1 MNRFMKYAAAA
12 LAAATAVSTLGGCEQ
27 LEQKTPEDT
36 VAVTFGDTNIMLDEV
51 TYMIRSMEYTYE
63 SYFGSNI
70 CSNDMGDG
78 SGMTVG
84 DYIKQM
90 SLSQLRQT
98 LVLNE
103 YAEQNGIELSDAQ
116 KAKVDDAI
124 EKLKEEGED
133 YLNAVGATDE
143 LIEKTYTENAIA
155 NLVYMDLVA
164 DVDTTVGDDE
174 FLRKKIAYVKL
185 TPSELTETTAAEEGT
200 TVTET
205 ESGSEEEAS
214 SEAGSSEETSEAGSE
229 EASSENASDE
239 AASSEVASD
248 EADST
253 EEASTEKETETST
266 EVATETETETESA
279 SDTEVVTEVATEAE
293 SESESN
299 TESDT
304 ESDTEVS
311 NGSEESTEA
320 ETLSEEEQERQDAM
334 NDAAD
339 KILKE
344 FEDGSDAADFISD
357 YQNDSHF
364 TATNSEISISE
375 EGTAVYNAA
384 AWALSTD
391 ECTIYNSDDGS
402 IYIIRC
408 LDDNDEE
415 ARQSAID
422 SEIESRK
429 TALFEE
435 KYSEIQDASSKFKV
449 DQDVIDTIRFTTP
462 VYVAPTEEDTTEETT
477 ENASEEASSEDAS
490 SEEASSESESESSS
504 EEVTEESAEK
514 NTESESESEKESTS
528 EAETK

>member
-1 MNRFMKYAAAA
+1 MNRIMKYAAAA

-27 LEQKTPEDT
+27 LEKKAPEDT
-36 VAVTFGDTNIMLDEV
+36 VAVSFGDTNIMLDEV

-70 CSNDMGDG
+70 CGNDMGDG

-103 YAEQNGIELSDAQ
+103 YAKKNGIELSDDQ
-116 KAKVDDAI
+116 KAKVDEAI
-124 EKLKEEGED
+124 EKLQTESED
-133 YLNAVGATDE
+133 YLEAVGATDE

-185 TPSELTETTAAEEGT
+185 TPSELTETTAADEAT
-200 TVTET
+200 TEVSSDED
-205 ESGSEEEAS
+205 SSEEAS
-214 SEAGSSEETSEAGSE
+214 SLENTEAESESASKDVTTSTE
-229 EASSENASDE
+229 EASSENASTD
-239 AASSEVASD
+239 AA
-248 EADST
+248 ST
-253 EEASTEKETETST
+253 EEASSENVSELSSEASTEDST
-266 EVATETETETESA
+266 EV
-279 SDTEVVTEVATEAE
+279 
-293 SESESN
+293 
-299 TESDT
+299 
-304 ESDTEVS
+304 
-311 NGSEESTEA
+311 

-344 FEDGSDAADFISD
+344 FEEGNDAADFISD

-375 EGTAVYNAA
+375 DGTAVYNAA
-384 AWALSTD
+384 AWALATD
-391 ECTIYNSDDGS
+391 ECTVYRSDDGS

-429 TALFEE
+429 TALFSE
-435 KYSEIQDASSKFKV
+435 KYAEIQDDSSKFKV
-449 DQDVIDTIRFTTP
+449 DEDVIDTIRFTTP
-462 VYVAPTEEDTTEETT
+462 VYVAPSEEET
-477 ENASEEASSEDAS
+477 SESETSGEETSESETGEEESTKEEKSSESDESEEAVSEASSE
-490 SEEASSESESESSS
+490 
-504 EEVTEESAEK
+504 EESK
-514 NTESESESEKESTS
+514 
-528 EAETK
+528 

>member
-1 MNRFMKYAAAA
+1 MNRIMKYAAAA
-12 LAAATAVSTLGGCEQ
+12 LVAATAVSTLGGCEQ
-27 LEQKTPEDT
+27 LEKKAPEDT
-36 VAVTFGDTNIMLDEV
+36 VAVSFGDTNIMLDEV

-70 CSNDMGDG
+70 CGNDMGDG

-103 YAEQNGIELSDAQ
+103 YAKKNGIELSDDQ
-116 KAKVDDAI
+116 KAMVDEAI
-124 EKLKEEGED
+124 EKLQTESED
-133 YLNAVGATDE
+133 YLDAVGATDE

-155 NLVYMDLVA
+155 NLVYMDLVV

-185 TPSELTETTAAEEGT
+185 TPSELTETTAADEATTEVSSDEDSSEEASSIENTEAESESASKDVT
-200 TVTET
+200 TST
-205 ESGSEEEAS
+205 EEAS
-214 SEAGSSEETSEAGSE
+214 SEKASTE
-229 EASSENASDE
+229 EASSENVSE
-239 AASSEVASD
+239 LSS
-248 EADST
+248 
-253 EEASTEKETETST
+253 EASTE
-266 EVATETETETESA
+266 
-279 SDTEVVTEVATEAE
+279 D
-293 SESESN
+293 
-299 TESDT
+299 
-304 ESDTEVS
+304 
-311 NGSEESTEA
+311 STEA

-334 NDAAD
+334 NDAVD

-344 FEDGSDAADFISD
+344 FEEGNDAADFISD

-375 EGTAVYNAA
+375 DGTAVYNAA

-391 ECTIYNSDDGS
+391 ECTVYKSDDGS

-429 TALFEE
+429 TALFSE
-435 KYSEIQDASSKFKV
+435 KYAEIQEESSKFKV
-449 DQDVIDTIRFTTP
+449 DEDVIDTIRFTTP
-462 VYVAPTEEDTTEETT
+462 VYVAPSEEETSESET
-477 ENASEEASSEDAS
+477 NGEETSESETGGEKTSENETSEEESVKAENSSESDESEEAVSEASSE
-490 SEEASSESESESSS
+490 
-504 EEVTEESAEK
+504 EESK
-514 NTESESESEKESTS
+514 
-528 EAETK
+528 

>member
-1 MNRFMKYAAAA
+1 MNRIMKYAAVA
-12 LAAATAVSTLGGCEQ
+12 LVAATAVSTLGGCEQ
-27 LEQKTPEDT
+27 LEKKAPEDT
-36 VAVTFGDTNIMLDEV
+36 VAVSFGDTNIMLDEV

-70 CSNDMGDG
+70 CGNDMGDG

-103 YAEQNGIELSDAQ
+103 YAKKNGIELSDDQ
-116 KAKVDDAI
+116 KAKVDEAI
-124 EKLKEEGED
+124 EKLQTESED
-133 YLNAVGATDE
+133 YLDAVGATDE

-185 TPSELTETTAAEEGT
+185 TPSELTETTAADEATTEVSSDEDSSEEASSIENTEAESESASKDVT
-200 TVTET
+200 TST
-205 ESGSEEEAS
+205 EEAS
-214 SEAGSSEETSEAGSE
+214 SEKASTEAVSTE
-229 EASSENASDE
+229 EASSENVSE
-239 AASSEVASD
+239 LSS
-248 EADST
+248 
-253 EEASTEKETETST
+253 EASTEDST
-266 EVATETETETESA
+266 EV
-279 SDTEVVTEVATEAE
+279 
-293 SESESN
+293 
-299 TESDT
+299 
-304 ESDTEVS
+304 
-311 NGSEESTEA
+311 

-344 FEDGSDAADFISD
+344 FEEGNDAADFISD

-375 EGTAVYNAA
+375 DGTAVYNAA

-391 ECTIYNSDDGS
+391 ECTVYKSDDGS

-429 TALFEE
+429 TALFSE
-435 KYSEIQDASSKFKV
+435 KYAEIQEESSKFKV
-449 DQDVIDTIRFTTP
+449 DEDVIDTIRFTTP
-462 VYVAPTEEDTTEETT
+462 VYVAPSEEETSESET
-477 ENASEEASSEDAS
+477 NGEETSESETGGEKTSENETSEEESVKAENSSESDESEEAVSEASSE
-490 SEEASSESESESSS
+490 
-504 EEVTEESAEK
+504 EESK
-514 NTESESESEKESTS
+514 
-528 EAETK
+528 

>member
-1 MNRFMKYAAAA
+1 MNRIMKYAAAA

-27 LEQKTPEDT
+27 LEKKAPEDT
-36 VAVTFGDTNIMLDEV
+36 VAVSFGDTNIMLDEI

-70 CSNDMGDG
+70 CGNDMGDG

-103 YAEQNGIELSDAQ
+103 YAKKNGIELSDDQ
-116 KAKVDDAI
+116 KAKVDEAI
-124 EKLKEEGED
+124 EKLQTESED
-133 YLNAVGATDE
+133 YLDAVGATDE

-185 TPSELTETTAAEEGT
+185 TPSELTETTAADGATTEVSSDEDSSEEASSIENTEAESESASKDVT
-200 TVTET
+200 TST
-205 ESGSEEEAS
+205 EEAS
-214 SEAGSSEETSEAGSE
+214 SEKASTE
-229 EASSENASDE
+229 EASSENVSKL
-239 AASSEVASD
+239 SS
-248 EADST
+248 
-253 EEASTEKETETST
+253 EASTE
-266 EVATETETETESA
+266 
-279 SDTEVVTEVATEAE
+279 D
-293 SESESN
+293 
-299 TESDT
+299 
-304 ESDTEVS
+304 
-311 NGSEESTEA
+311 STEA

-344 FEDGSDAADFISD
+344 FEEGNDAADFISD

-375 EGTAVYNAA
+375 DGTAVYNAA
-384 AWALSTD
+384 AWALATD
-391 ECTIYNSDDGS
+391 ECTVYRSDDGS

-429 TALFEE
+429 TALFSE
-435 KYSEIQDASSKFKV
+435 KYAEIQDDSSKFKV
-449 DQDVIDTIRFTTP
+449 DEDVIDTIRFTTP
-462 VYVAPTEEDTTEETT
+462 VYVAPSEEETSESET
-477 ENASEEASSEDAS
+477 GEEESTKEEKSSESDESEEAVSEAS
-490 SEEASSESESESSS
+490 SEEAS
-504 EEVTEESAEK
+504 K
-514 NTESESESEKESTS
+514 
-528 EAETK
+528 

>member
-1 MNRFMKYAAAA
+1 MNRIMKYAAAA

-27 LEQKTPEDT
+27 LEKKAPEDT
-36 VAVTFGDTNIMLDEV
+36 VAVSFGDTNIMLDEI

-70 CSNDMGDG
+70 CGNDMGDG

-103 YAEQNGIELSDAQ
+103 YAKKNGIELSDDQ
-116 KAKVDDAI
+116 KAKVDEAI
-124 EKLKEEGED
+124 EKLQTESED
-133 YLNAVGATDE
+133 YLEAVGATDE

-185 TPSELTETTAAEEGT
+185 TPSELTETTAADEATTEVSSDEDSSEEASSIENTEAESESASKDVT
-200 TVTET
+200 TST
-205 ESGSEEEAS
+205 EEAS
-214 SEAGSSEETSEAGSE
+214 SEKASTE
-229 EASSENASDE
+229 EASSENVSE
-239 AASSEVASD
+239 LSS
-248 EADST
+248 
-253 EEASTEKETETST
+253 EASTE
-266 EVATETETETESA
+266 
-279 SDTEVVTEVATEAE
+279 D
-293 SESESN
+293 
-299 TESDT
+299 
-304 ESDTEVS
+304 
-311 NGSEESTEA
+311 STEA

-344 FEDGSDAADFISD
+344 FEEGNDAADFISD

-375 EGTAVYNAA
+375 DGTAVYNAA
-384 AWALSTD
+384 AWALATD
-391 ECTIYNSDDGS
+391 ECTVYRSDDGS

-429 TALFEE
+429 TALFSE
-435 KYSEIQDASSKFKV
+435 KYAEIQDDSSKFKV
-449 DQDVIDTIRFTTP
+449 DEDVIDTIRFTTP
-462 VYVAPTEEDTTEETT
+462 VYVAPSEEETSESET
-477 ENASEEASSEDAS
+477 NGEETSESETGGEKTSENETSEEESVKAENSSESDESEEAVSEASSE
-490 SEEASSESESESSS
+490 
-504 EEVTEESAEK
+504 EESK
-514 NTESESESEKESTS
+514 
-528 EAETK
+528 

>member
-1 MNRFMKYAAAA
+1 MNRIMTYAAAA
-12 LAAATAVSTLGGCEQ
+12 LVAATAVSTLGGCEQ
-27 LEQKTPEDT
+27 LEKKAPEDT
-36 VAVTFGDTNIMLDEV
+36 VAVSFGDTNIMLDEV

-70 CSNDMGDG
+70 CGNDMGDG

-103 YAEQNGIELSDAQ
+103 YAKKNGIELSDDQ
-116 KAKVDDAI
+116 KAKVDEAI
-124 EKLKEEGED
+124 EKLQTESED
-133 YLNAVGATDE
+133 YLDAVGATDE

-185 TPSELTETTAAEEGT
+185 TPSELTETTAADEATTEVSSDEDSSEEASSIENTEAESESASKDVT
-200 TVTET
+200 TST
-205 ESGSEEEAS
+205 EEAS
-214 SEAGSSEETSEAGSE
+214 SEKASTEAVSTE
-229 EASSENASDE
+229 EASSENVSKL
-239 AASSEVASD
+239 SS
-248 EADST
+248 
-253 EEASTEKETETST
+253 EASTE
-266 EVATETETETESA
+266 
-279 SDTEVVTEVATEAE
+279 D
-293 SESESN
+293 
-299 TESDT
+299 
-304 ESDTEVS
+304 
-311 NGSEESTEA
+311 STEA

-344 FEDGSDAADFISD
+344 FKEGNDAADFISD

-375 EGTAVYNAA
+375 DGTAVYNAA
-384 AWALSTD
+384 AWALATD
-391 ECTIYNSDDGS
+391 ECTVYRSDDGS

-429 TALFEE
+429 TALFSE
-435 KYSEIQDASSKFKV
+435 KYAEIQDDSSKFKV
-449 DQDVIDTIRFTTP
+449 DEDVIDTIRFTTP
-462 VYVAPTEEDTTEETT
+462 VYVAPSEEET
-477 ENASEEASSEDAS
+477 SESETSGEETSESETGEKESTKEEKSSESDESKEVVSEASSE
-490 SEEASSESESESSS
+490 
-504 EEVTEESAEK
+504 EESK
-514 NTESESESEKESTS
+514 
-528 EAETK
+528 

>member
-1 MNRFMKYAAAA
+1 MNRIMKYAAAA
-12 LAAATAVSTLGGCEQ
+12 LVAATAVSTLGGCEQ
-27 LEQKTPEDT
+27 LEKKAPEDT
-36 VAVTFGDTNIMLDEV
+36 VAVSFGDTNIMLDEV

-70 CSNDMGDG
+70 CGNDMGDG

-103 YAEQNGIELSDAQ
+103 YAKKNGIELSDDQ
-116 KAKVDDAI
+116 KAKVDEAI
-124 EKLKEEGED
+124 EKLQTESED
-133 YLNAVGATDE
+133 YLEAVGATDE

-185 TPSELTETTAAEEGT
+185 TPSELTETTAADEATTEVSSDEDSSEEASSIENTEAESESVSKDVT
-200 TVTET
+200 TST
-205 ESGSEEEAS
+205 EEAS
-214 SEAGSSEETSEAGSE
+214 SEKASTEAVSTE
-229 EASSENASDE
+229 EASSENVSE
-239 AASSEVASD
+239 LSS
-248 EADST
+248 
-253 EEASTEKETETST
+253 EASTE
-266 EVATETETETESA
+266 
-279 SDTEVVTEVATEAE
+279 D
-293 SESESN
+293 
-299 TESDT
+299 
-304 ESDTEVS
+304 
-311 NGSEESTEA
+311 STEA

-344 FEDGSDAADFISD
+344 FEEGNDAADFISD

-375 EGTAVYNAA
+375 DGTAVYNAA
-384 AWALSTD
+384 AWALATD
-391 ECTIYNSDDGS
+391 ECTVYRSDDGS

-429 TALFEE
+429 TALFSE
-435 KYSEIQDASSKFKV
+435 KYAEIQEESSKFKV
-449 DQDVIDTIRFTTP
+449 DEDVIDTIRFTTP
-462 VYVAPTEEDTTEETT
+462 VYVAPSEEETSESET
-477 ENASEEASSEDAS
+477 NGEETSESETGGEKTSENETSEEESVKAENSSESDESEEAVSEASSE
-490 SEEASSESESESSS
+490 
-504 EEVTEESAEK
+504 EESK
-514 NTESESESEKESTS
+514 
-528 EAETK
+528 

>member
-1 MNRFMKYAAAA
+1 MNRIMKYAAAA

-27 LEQKTPEDT
+27 LEKKAPEDT
-36 VAVTFGDTNIMLDEV
+36 VAVSFGDTNIMLDEV

-70 CSNDMGDG
+70 CGNDMGDG

-103 YAEQNGIELSDAQ
+103 YAKKNGIELSDDQ
-116 KAKVDDAI
+116 KAKVDEAI
-124 EKLKEEGED
+124 EKLQTESED
-133 YLNAVGATDE
+133 YLDAVGATDE

-185 TPSELTETTAAEEGT
+185 TPSELTETTAANEATTEVSSDEDSSEEASSIENTEAESESASKDVT
-200 TVTET
+200 TST
-205 ESGSEEEAS
+205 EEAS
-214 SEAGSSEETSEAGSE
+214 SEKASTEAVSTE
-229 EASSENASDE
+229 EASSENVSE
-239 AASSEVASD
+239 LSS
-248 EADST
+248 
-253 EEASTEKETETST
+253 EASTE
-266 EVATETETETESA
+266 
-279 SDTEVVTEVATEAE
+279 D
-293 SESESN
+293 
-299 TESDT
+299 
-304 ESDTEVS
+304 
-311 NGSEESTEA
+311 STEA

-334 NDAAD
+334 NDVAD

-344 FEDGSDAADFISD
+344 FEEGNDAADFISD

-375 EGTAVYNAA
+375 DGTAVYNAA
-384 AWALSTD
+384 AWALATD
-391 ECTIYNSDDGS
+391 ECTVYRSDDGS

-422 SEIESRK
+422 SEIESRM
-429 TALFEE
+429 TALFSE
-435 KYSEIQDASSKFKV
+435 KYAEIQDDSSKFKV
-449 DQDVIDTIRFTTP
+449 DEDVIDTIRFTTP
-462 VYVAPTEEDTTEETT
+462 VYVAPSEEET
-477 ENASEEASSEDAS
+477 SESETSGEETSESETGEKESTKEEKSSESDESKEVVSEASSE
-490 SEEASSESESESSS
+490 
-504 EEVTEESAEK
+504 EESK
-514 NTESESESEKESTS
+514 
-528 EAETK
+528 

>member
-1 MNRFMKYAAAA
+1 MNRIMKYAAAA

-27 LEQKTPEDT
+27 LEKKAPEDT
-36 VAVTFGDTNIMLDEV
+36 VAVSFGDTNIMLDEV

-103 YAEQNGIELSDAQ
+103 YAKKNGIELSDDQ
-116 KAKVDDAI
+116 KAKVDEAI
-124 EKLKEEGED
+124 EKLQTEAED
-133 YLNAVGATDE
+133 YLDAVGATDE

-185 TPSELTETTAAEEGT
+185 TPSELTETTAAAEATTEASSDEGSSEESSS
-200 TVTET
+200 VENTET
-205 ESGSEEEAS
+205 ESISKDDETSTEEAS
-214 SEAGSSEETSEAGSE
+214 SEKASTEAVSTE
-229 EASSENASDE
+229 EASSEKASE
-239 AASSEVASD
+239 LSS
-248 EADST
+248 
-253 EEASTEKETETST
+253 EASTEDST
-266 EVATETETETESA
+266 ES
-279 SDTEVVTEVATEAE
+279 
-293 SESESN
+293 
-299 TESDT
+299 
-304 ESDTEVS
+304 
-311 NGSEESTEA
+311 

-344 FEDGSDAADFISD
+344 FEEGNDAADFISD

-375 EGTAVYNAA
+375 DGTAVYNAA
-384 AWALSTD
+384 AWALATD
-391 ECTIYNSDDGS
+391 ECTVYKSDDGS

-408 LDDNDEE
+408 IDDNDEE

-429 TALFEE
+429 TALFSE
-435 KYSEIQDASSKFKV
+435 KYAEIQDESSKFKV
-449 DQDVIDTIRFTTP
+449 DEDVIDTIRFTTP
-462 VYVAPTEEDTTEETT
+462 VYVAPSEEESSEGETSGEETSENETSEEESSKAEKSSESDETEE
-477 ENASEEASSEDAS
+477 AVSEVS
-490 SEEASSESESESSS
+490 SEEES
-504 EEVTEESAEK
+504 K
-514 NTESESESEKESTS
+514 
-528 EAETK
+528 

>member
-1 MNRFMKYAAAA
+1 MNRIMKYAAAA

-27 LEQKTPEDT
+27 LEKKAPEDT
-36 VAVTFGDTNIMLDEV
+36 VAVSFGDTNIMLDEV

-70 CSNDMGDG
+70 CGNDMGDG

-103 YAEQNGIELSDAQ
+103 YAKKNGIELSDDQ
-116 KAKVDDAI
+116 KAKVDEAI
-124 EKLKEEGED
+124 EKLQTESED
-133 YLNAVGATDE
+133 YLDAVGATDE

-185 TPSELTETTAAEEGT
+185 TPSELTETTAAAEAT
-200 TVTET
+200 TEV
-205 ESGSEEEAS
+205 S
-214 SEAGSSEETSEAGSE
+214 SDEDSSEE
-229 EASSENASDE
+229 SSSIEN
-239 AASSEVASD
+239 
-248 EADST
+248 
-253 EEASTEKETETST
+253 
-266 EVATETETETESA
+266 
-279 SDTEVVTEVATEAE
+279 TEAE
-293 SESESN
+293 SESASKDVTTS
-299 TESDT
+299 TEEAS
-304 ESDTEVS
+304 
-311 NGSEESTEA
+311 SEKASTEA
-320 ETLSEEEQERQDAM
+320 VSTEEASSEKTSELSSEASTEASTESETLSEEEQERQDAM

-339 KILKE
+339 KILKA
-344 FEDGSDAADFISD
+344 FEEGNDAADFISD

-375 EGTAVYNAA
+375 DGTAVYNAA
-384 AWALSTD
+384 AWALATD
-391 ECTIYNSDDGS
+391 ECTVYKSDDGS

-408 LDDNDEE
+408 IDDNDEE

-429 TALFEE
+429 TALFSE
-435 KYSEIQDASSKFKV
+435 KYAEIQDESSKFKV
-449 DQDVIDTIRFTTP
+449 DEDVIDTIRFTTP
-462 VYVAPTEEDTTEETT
+462 VYVAPSEEESSEGETSGEETS
-477 ENASEEASSEDAS
+477 ENETSEGESVKAENSSESDESEEAVSEASSE
-490 SEEASSESESESSS
+490 
-504 EEVTEESAEK
+504 EESK
-514 NTESESESEKESTS
+514 
-528 EAETK
+528 

>member
-1 MNRFMKYAAAA
+1 MNRIMKYAAAA

-27 LEQKTPEDT
+27 LEKKAPEDT
-36 VAVTFGDTNIMLDEV
+36 VAVSFGDTNIMLDEV

-70 CSNDMGDG
+70 CGNDMGDG

-103 YAEQNGIELSDAQ
+103 YAKKNGIELSDDQ
-116 KAKVDDAI
+116 KAKVDEAI
-124 EKLKEEGED
+124 EKLQTESED
-133 YLNAVGATDE
+133 YLDAVGATDE

-185 TPSELTETTAAEEGT
+185 TPSELTETTAADEAT
-200 TVTET
+200 TEV
-205 ESGSEEEAS
+205 S
-214 SEAGSSEETSEAGSE
+214 SDEDSSE
-229 EASSENASDE
+229 EASSIEN
-239 AASSEVASD
+239 
-248 EADST
+248 
-253 EEASTEKETETST
+253 
-266 EVATETETETESA
+266 
-279 SDTEVVTEVATEAE
+279 TEAE
-293 SESESN
+293 SESASKDVTTSTEEASSEKASTEEASSEKASELSSEASTEDS
-299 TESDT
+299 TES
-304 ESDTEVS
+304 
-311 NGSEESTEA
+311 

-339 KILKE
+339 KILKA
-344 FEDGSDAADFISD
+344 FEEGNDAADFISD

-375 EGTAVYNAA
+375 DGTAVYNAA
-384 AWALSTD
+384 AWALATD
-391 ECTIYNSDDGS
+391 ECTVYKSDDGS

-408 LDDNDEE
+408 IDDNDEE

-429 TALFEE
+429 TALFSE
-435 KYSEIQDASSKFKV
+435 KYAEIQDESSKFKV
-449 DQDVIDTIRFTTP
+449 DEDVIDTIRFTTP
-462 VYVAPTEEDTTEETT
+462 VYVAPSEEESSEGETSGEETS
-477 ENASEEASSEDAS
+477 ENETSEGESVKAENSSESDESEEAVSEASSE
-490 SEEASSESESESSS
+490 
-504 EEVTEESAEK
+504 EESK
-514 NTESESESEKESTS
+514 
-528 EAETK
+528 

>member
-1 MNRFMKYAAAA
+1 MNRIMKYAAAA
-12 LAAATAVSTLGGCEQ
+12 LVAATAVSTLGGCEQ
-27 LEQKTPEDT
+27 LEKKAPEDT
-36 VAVTFGDTNIMLDEV
+36 VAVSFGDTNIMLDEV

-70 CSNDMGDG
+70 CGNDMGDG

-103 YAEQNGIELSDAQ
+103 YAKKNGIELSDDQ
-116 KAKVDDAI
+116 KAKVDEAI
-124 EKLKEEGED
+124 EKLQTESED
-133 YLNAVGATDE
+133 YLEAVGATDE

-185 TPSELTETTAAEEGT
+185 TPSELTETTAADEATTEVSSDEDSSEEASSIENTEAESESASKDVT
-200 TVTET
+200 TST
-205 ESGSEEEAS
+205 EEAS
-214 SEAGSSEETSEAGSE
+214 SEKASTEAVSTE
-229 EASSENASDE
+229 EASSENVSE
-239 AASSEVASD
+239 LSS
-248 EADST
+248 
-253 EEASTEKETETST
+253 EASTEDST
-266 EVATETETETESA
+266 EV
-279 SDTEVVTEVATEAE
+279 
-293 SESESN
+293 
-299 TESDT
+299 
-304 ESDTEVS
+304 
-311 NGSEESTEA
+311 

-344 FEDGSDAADFISD
+344 FEEGNDAADFISD

-375 EGTAVYNAA
+375 DGTAVYNAA
-384 AWALSTD
+384 AWALATD
-391 ECTIYNSDDGS
+391 ECTVYRSDDGS

-429 TALFEE
+429 TALFSE
-435 KYSEIQDASSKFKV
+435 KYAEIQDDSSKFKV
-449 DQDVIDTIRFTTP
+449 DEDVIDTIRFTTP
-462 VYVAPTEEDTTEETT
+462 VYVAPSEEET
-477 ENASEEASSEDAS
+477 SESETSGEETSESETGEKESTKEEKSSESDESKEVVSEASSE
-490 SEEASSESESESSS
+490 
-504 EEVTEESAEK
+504 EESK
-514 NTESESESEKESTS
+514 
-528 EAETK
+528 

>member
-1 MNRFMKYAAAA
+1 MNRIMKYAAAA

-27 LEQKTPEDT
+27 LEKKAPEDT
-36 VAVTFGDTNIMLDEV
+36 VAVSFGDTNIMLDEI

-70 CSNDMGDG
+70 CGNDMGDG

-103 YAEQNGIELSDAQ
+103 YAKKNGIELSDDQ
-116 KAKVDDAI
+116 KAKVDEAI
-124 EKLKEEGED
+124 EKLQTESED
-133 YLNAVGATDE
+133 YLEAVGATDE

-185 TPSELTETTAAEEGT
+185 TPSELTETTAADEATTEVSSDEDSSEEASSIENTEAESESASNDVT
-200 TVTET
+200 TST
-205 ESGSEEEAS
+205 EEAS
-214 SEAGSSEETSEAGSE
+214 SEKASTEAVSTE
-229 EASSENASDE
+229 EASSENVSKL
-239 AASSEVASD
+239 SS
-248 EADST
+248 
-253 EEASTEKETETST
+253 EASTE
-266 EVATETETETESA
+266 
-279 SDTEVVTEVATEAE
+279 D
-293 SESESN
+293 
-299 TESDT
+299 
-304 ESDTEVS
+304 
-311 NGSEESTEA
+311 STEA

-344 FEDGSDAADFISD
+344 FEEGNDAADFISD

-375 EGTAVYNAA
+375 DGTAVYNAA
-384 AWALSTD
+384 AWALATD
-391 ECTIYNSDDGS
+391 ECTVYRSDDGS

-429 TALFEE
+429 TALFSE
-435 KYSEIQDASSKFKV
+435 KYAEIQDDSSKFKV
-449 DQDVIDTIRFTTP
+449 DEDVIDTIRFTTP
-462 VYVAPTEEDTTEETT
+462 VYVAPSEEET
-477 ENASEEASSEDAS
+477 SESETSGEETSESETGEEESTKEEKSSESDESEEAVSEASSE
-490 SEEASSESESESSS
+490 
-504 EEVTEESAEK
+504 EESK
-514 NTESESESEKESTS
+514 
-528 EAETK
+528 

>member
-1 MNRFMKYAAAA
+1 MNRIMKYAAAA
-12 LAAATAVSTLGGCEQ
+12 LVAATAVSTLGGCEQ
-27 LEQKTPEDT
+27 LEKKAPEDT
-36 VAVTFGDTNIMLDEV
+36 VAVSFGDTNIMLDEV

-70 CSNDMGDG
+70 CGNDMGDG

-103 YAEQNGIELSDAQ
+103 YAKKNGIELSDDQ
-116 KAKVDDAI
+116 KAKVDEAI
-124 EKLKEEGED
+124 EKLQTESED
-133 YLNAVGATDE
+133 YLDAVGATDE

-185 TPSELTETTAAEEGT
+185 TPSELTETTAADEATTEVSSDEDSSEEASSIENTEAESESASKDVT
-200 TVTET
+200 TST
-205 ESGSEEEAS
+205 EEAS
-214 SEAGSSEETSEAGSE
+214 SEKASTEAVSTE
-229 EASSENASDE
+229 EASSENVSE
-239 AASSEVASD
+239 LSS
-248 EADST
+248 
-253 EEASTEKETETST
+253 EASTEDST
-266 EVATETETETESA
+266 EV
-279 SDTEVVTEVATEAE
+279 
-293 SESESN
+293 
-299 TESDT
+299 
-304 ESDTEVS
+304 
-311 NGSEESTEA
+311 

-344 FEDGSDAADFISD
+344 FEEGNDAADFISD

-375 EGTAVYNAA
+375 DGTAVYNAA

-391 ECTIYNSDDGS
+391 ECTVYKSDDGS

-429 TALFEE
+429 TALFSE
-435 KYSEIQDASSKFKV
+435 KYAEIQEESSKFKV
-449 DQDVIDTIRFTTP
+449 DEDVIDTIRFTTP
-462 VYVAPTEEDTTEETT
+462 VYVAPSEEETSESET
-477 ENASEEASSEDAS
+477 NGEETSESETNGEETSESETGGEKTSENETSEEESVKAENSSESDESEEAVSEASSE
-490 SEEASSESESESSS
+490 
-504 EEVTEESAEK
+504 EESK
-514 NTESESESEKESTS
+514 
-528 EAETK
+528 

>member
-1 MNRFMKYAAAA
+1 MNRIMKYAAAA

-27 LEQKTPEDT
+27 LEKKAPEDT
-36 VAVTFGDTNIMLDEV
+36 VAVSFGDTNIMLDEV

-70 CSNDMGDG
+70 CGNDMGDG

-103 YAEQNGIELSDAQ
+103 YAKKNGIELSDDQ
-116 KAKVDDAI
+116 KAKVDEAI
-124 EKLKEEGED
+124 EKLQTESED
-133 YLNAVGATDE
+133 YLEAVGATDE

-185 TPSELTETTAAEEGT
+185 TPSELTETTAAAEATTEASSDEGSSEESSS
-200 TVTET
+200 VENTET
-205 ESGSEEEAS
+205 ESISKDDETSTEEAS
-214 SEAGSSEETSEAGSE
+214 SEKASTE
-229 EASSENASDE
+229 EASSEKTSE
-239 AASSEVASD
+239 LSS
-248 EADST
+248 
-253 EEASTEKETETST
+253 
-266 EVATETETETESA
+266 
-279 SDTEVVTEVATEAE
+279 
-293 SESESN
+293 
-299 TESDT
+299 ESDT
-304 ESDTEVS
+304 EAS
-311 NGSEESTEA
+311 NES

-344 FEDGSDAADFISD
+344 FEEGNDAADFISD

-375 EGTAVYNAA
+375 DGTAVYNAA
-384 AWALSTD
+384 AWALATD
-391 ECTIYNSDDGS
+391 ECTVYRSDDGS

-429 TALFEE
+429 TALFSE
-435 KYSEIQDASSKFKV
+435 KYAEIQDDSSKFKV
-449 DQDVIDTIRFTTP
+449 DEDVIDTIRFTTP
-462 VYVAPTEEDTTEETT
+462 VYVAPSEEETSESET
-477 ENASEEASSEDAS
+477 NGEETSESETGGEKTSENETSEEESVKAENSSESDESEEAVSEASSE
-490 SEEASSESESESSS
+490 
-504 EEVTEESAEK
+504 EESK
-514 NTESESESEKESTS
+514 
-528 EAETK
+528 

>member
-1 MNRFMKYAAAA
+1 MNRIMKYAAAA

-27 LEQKTPEDT
+27 LEKKAPEDT
-36 VAVTFGDTNIMLDEV
+36 VAVSFGDTNIMLDEV

-103 YAEQNGIELSDAQ
+103 YAKKNGIELSDDQ
-116 KAKVDDAI
+116 KAKVDEAI
-124 EKLKEEGED
+124 EKLQTEAED
-133 YLNAVGATDE
+133 YLDAVGATDE

-185 TPSELTETTAAEEGT
+185 TPSELTETTAAAEATTEASSDEGSSEESSS
-200 TVTET
+200 VENTET
-205 ESGSEEEAS
+205 ESISKDDETSTEEAS
-214 SEAGSSEETSEAGSE
+214 SEKASTE
-229 EASSENASDE
+229 EASSEKTSE
-239 AASSEVASD
+239 LSSESD
-248 EADST
+248 T
-253 EEASTEKETETST
+253 EASTES
-266 EVATETETETESA
+266 
-279 SDTEVVTEVATEAE
+279 
-293 SESESN
+293 
-299 TESDT
+299 
-304 ESDTEVS
+304 
-311 NGSEESTEA
+311 

-344 FEDGSDAADFISD
+344 FEEGNDAADFISD

-375 EGTAVYNAA
+375 DGTAVYNAA
-384 AWALSTD
+384 AWALATD
-391 ECTIYNSDDGS
+391 ECTVYKSDDGS

-408 LDDNDEE
+408 IDDNDEE

-429 TALFEE
+429 TALFSE
-435 KYSEIQDASSKFKV
+435 KYAEIQDESSKFKV
-449 DQDVIDTIRFTTP
+449 DEDVIDTIRFTTP
-462 VYVAPTEEDTTEETT
+462 VYVAPSEEETSEGET
-477 ENASEEASSEDAS
+477 SGEETSENETSEEESSKAEKSSESDESEEAVSEASSE
-490 SEEASSESESESSS
+490 
-504 EEVTEESAEK
+504 EESK
-514 NTESESESEKESTS
+514 
-528 EAETK
+528 

>member
-1 MNRFMKYAAAA
+1 MNRIMKYAAAA

-27 LEQKTPEDT
+27 LEKKAPEDT
-36 VAVTFGDTNIMLDEV
+36 VAVSFGDTNIMLDEI

-70 CSNDMGDG
+70 CGNDMGDG

-103 YAEQNGIELSDAQ
+103 YAKKNGIELSDDQ
-116 KAKVDDAI
+116 KAKVDEAI
-124 EKLKEEGED
+124 EKLQTESED
-133 YLNAVGATDE
+133 YLEAVGATDE

-185 TPSELTETTAAEEGT
+185 TPSELTETTAAEEAT
-200 TVTET
+200 TEV
-205 ESGSEEEAS
+205 S
-214 SEAGSSEETSEAGSE
+214 SDEDSSE
-229 EASSENASDE
+229 EASSIEN
-239 AASSEVASD
+239 
-248 EADST
+248 
-253 EEASTEKETETST
+253 
-266 EVATETETETESA
+266 
-279 SDTEVVTEVATEAE
+279 TEAE
-293 SESESN
+293 SESESVSN
-299 TESDT
+299 DVTTSTEEASSEKAST
-304 ESDTEVS
+304 EEASSENVSELSSEASTEDSTEV
-311 NGSEESTEA
+311 

-344 FEDGSDAADFISD
+344 FEEGNDAADFISD

-375 EGTAVYNAA
+375 DGTAVYNAA
-384 AWALSTD
+384 AWALATD
-391 ECTIYNSDDGS
+391 ECTVYRSDDGS

-429 TALFEE
+429 TALFSE
-435 KYSEIQDASSKFKV
+435 KYAEIQDDSSKFKV
-449 DQDVIDTIRFTTP
+449 DEDVIDTIRFTTP
-462 VYVAPTEEDTTEETT
+462 VYVAPSEEETSESET
-477 ENASEEASSEDAS
+477 NGEETSESETNGEETSESETGGEKTSENETSEEESVKAENSSESDESEEAVSEASSE
-490 SEEASSESESESSS
+490 
-504 EEVTEESAEK
+504 EESK
-514 NTESESESEKESTS
+514 
-528 EAETK
+528 

>member
-1 MNRFMKYAAAA
+1 MNRIMKYAAAA

-27 LEQKTPEDT
+27 LEKKAPEDT
-36 VAVTFGDTNIMLDEV
+36 VAVSFGDTNIMLDEV

-70 CSNDMGDG
+70 CGNDMGDG

-103 YAEQNGIELSDAQ
+103 YAKKNGIELSDDQ
-116 KAKVDDAI
+116 KAKVDEAI
-124 EKLKEEGED
+124 EKLQTESED
-133 YLNAVGATDE
+133 YLEAVGATDE

-185 TPSELTETTAAEEGT
+185 TPSELTETTAADEAT
-200 TVTET
+200 TEVSSDED
-205 ESGSEEEAS
+205 SSEEAS
-214 SEAGSSEETSEAGSE
+214 SIENTEAESESASKDVTTSTE
-229 EASSENASDE
+229 EASSENASTD
-239 AASSEVASD
+239 AV
-248 EADST
+248 ST
-253 EEASTEKETETST
+253 EEASSENVSELSSEAST
-266 EVATETETETESA
+266 E
-279 SDTEVVTEVATEAE
+279 D
-293 SESESN
+293 
-299 TESDT
+299 
-304 ESDTEVS
+304 
-311 NGSEESTEA
+311 STEA

-344 FEDGSDAADFISD
+344 FEEGNDAADFISD

-375 EGTAVYNAA
+375 DGTAVYNAA
-384 AWALSTD
+384 AWALATD
-391 ECTIYNSDDGS
+391 ECTVYRSDDGS

-429 TALFEE
+429 TALFSE
-435 KYSEIQDASSKFKV
+435 KYAEIQDDSSKFKV
-449 DQDVIDTIRFTTP
+449 DEDVIDTIRFTTP
-462 VYVAPTEEDTTEETT
+462 VYVAPSEEET
-477 ENASEEASSEDAS
+477 SESETSGEETSESETGEEESTKEEKSSESDESEEAVSEASSE
-490 SEEASSESESESSS
+490 
-504 EEVTEESAEK
+504 EESK
-514 NTESESESEKESTS
+514 
-528 EAETK
+528 

>member
-1 MNRFMKYAAAA
+1 MNRIMKYAAAA
-12 LAAATAVSTLGGCEQ
+12 FAAATAVSTLGGCEQ
-27 LEQKTPEDT
+27 LEKKAPEDT
-36 VAVTFGDTNIMLDEV
+36 VAVSFGDTNIMLDEV

-70 CSNDMGDG
+70 CGNDMGDG

-103 YAEQNGIELSDAQ
+103 YAKKNGIELSDDQ
-116 KAKVDDAI
+116 KAKVDEAI
-124 EKLKEEGED
+124 EKLQTESED
-133 YLNAVGATDE
+133 YLEAVGATDE

-185 TPSELTETTAAEEGT
+185 TPSELTETTAADGAT
-200 TVTET
+200 TEV
-205 ESGSEEEAS
+205 S
-214 SEAGSSEETSEAGSE
+214 SDEDSSE
-229 EASSENASDE
+229 EASSIEN
-239 AASSEVASD
+239 
-248 EADST
+248 
-253 EEASTEKETETST
+253 
-266 EVATETETETESA
+266 
-279 SDTEVVTEVATEAE
+279 TEAE
-293 SESESN
+293 SESASKDVTTS
-299 TESDT
+299 TEEAS
-304 ESDTEVS
+304 
-311 NGSEESTEA
+311 SEKASTEA

-344 FEDGSDAADFISD
+344 FEEGNDAADFISD

-375 EGTAVYNAA
+375 DGTAVYNAS
-384 AWALSTD
+384 AWALATD
-391 ECTIYNSDDGS
+391 ECTVYRSDDGS

-429 TALFEE
+429 TALFSE
-435 KYSEIQDASSKFKV
+435 KYAEIQDDSSKFKV
-449 DQDVIDTIRFTTP
+449 DEDVIDTIRFTTP
-462 VYVAPTEEDTTEETT
+462 VYVAPSEEET
-477 ENASEEASSEDAS
+477 SESETSGEETSESETGEKESTKEEKSSESDESEEAVSEASSE
-490 SEEASSESESESSS
+490 
-504 EEVTEESAEK
+504 EESK
-514 NTESESESEKESTS
+514 
-528 EAETK
+528 

>member
-1 MNRFMKYAAAA
+1 MNRIMKYAAAA

-27 LEQKTPEDT
+27 LEKKAPEDT
-36 VAVTFGDTNIMLDEV
+36 VAVSFGDTNIMLDEI

-70 CSNDMGDG
+70 CGNDMGDG

-103 YAEQNGIELSDAQ
+103 YAKKNGIELSDDQ
-116 KAKVDDAI
+116 KAKVDEAI
-124 EKLKEEGED
+124 EKLQTESED
-133 YLNAVGATDE
+133 YLDAVGATDE

-185 TPSELTETTAAEEGT
+185 TPSELTETTAADEATTEVSSDEDSSEEASSIENTEAESESASKDVT
-200 TVTET
+200 TST
-205 ESGSEEEAS
+205 EEAS
-214 SEAGSSEETSEAGSE
+214 SEKASTEAVSTE
-229 EASSENASDE
+229 EASSENVSE
-239 AASSEVASD
+239 LSS
-248 EADST
+248 
-253 EEASTEKETETST
+253 EASTE
-266 EVATETETETESA
+266 
-279 SDTEVVTEVATEAE
+279 D
-293 SESESN
+293 
-299 TESDT
+299 
-304 ESDTEVS
+304 
-311 NGSEESTEA
+311 STEA

-344 FEDGSDAADFISD
+344 FEEGNDAADFISD

-375 EGTAVYNAA
+375 DGTAVYNAS
-384 AWALSTD
+384 AWALATD
-391 ECTIYNSDDGS
+391 ECTVYRSDDGS

-429 TALFEE
+429 TALFSE
-435 KYSEIQDASSKFKV
+435 KYAEIQDDSSKFKV
-449 DQDVIDTIRFTTP
+449 DEDVIDTIRFTTP
-462 VYVAPTEEDTTEETT
+462 VYVAPSEEET
-477 ENASEEASSEDAS
+477 SESQTSGEETSESETGEKESTKEEKSSESDESEEVVSEASSE
-490 SEEASSESESESSS
+490 
-504 EEVTEESAEK
+504 EESK
-514 NTESESESEKESTS
+514 
-528 EAETK
+528 

>member
-1 MNRFMKYAAAA
+1 MNRIMKYAAAA

-27 LEQKTPEDT
+27 LEKKAPEDT
-36 VAVTFGDTNIMLDEV
+36 VAVSFGDTNIMLDEV

-103 YAEQNGIELSDAQ
+103 YAKKNGIELSDDQ
-116 KAKVDDAI
+116 KAKVDEAI
-124 EKLKEEGED
+124 EKLQTEAED
-133 YLNAVGATDE
+133 YLDAVGATDE

-185 TPSELTETTAAEEGT
+185 TPSELTETTAAAEAT
-200 TVTET
+200 TEV
-205 ESGSEEEAS
+205 S
-214 SEAGSSEETSEAGSE
+214 SDEDSSEE
-229 EASSENASDE
+229 SSSIEN
-239 AASSEVASD
+239 
-248 EADST
+248 
-253 EEASTEKETETST
+253 
-266 EVATETETETESA
+266 
-279 SDTEVVTEVATEAE
+279 TEAE
-293 SESESN
+293 SESASKDVTTS
-299 TESDT
+299 TEEASSEKAST
-304 ESDTEVS
+304 EAVSTEEAS
-311 NGSEESTEA
+311 SEKTSELSSEASTEDSTEA

-339 KILKE
+339 KILKA
-344 FEDGSDAADFISD
+344 FEEGNDAADFISD

-375 EGTAVYNAA
+375 DGTAVYNAA
-384 AWALSTD
+384 AWALATD
-391 ECTIYNSDDGS
+391 ECTVYKSDDGS

-429 TALFEE
+429 TALFSE
-435 KYSEIQDASSKFKV
+435 KYAEIQDESSKFKV
-449 DQDVIDTIRFTTP
+449 DEDVIDTIRFTTP
-462 VYVAPTEEDTTEETT
+462 VYVAPSEEETSEGET
-477 ENASEEASSEDAS
+477 GKEETSENETSEEESSKAEKSSESDESEEAVSEASSE
-490 SEEASSESESESSS
+490 
-504 EEVTEESAEK
+504 EESK
-514 NTESESESEKESTS
+514 
-528 EAETK
+528 

>member
-1 MNRFMKYAAAA
+1 MNRIMKYAAAA

-27 LEQKTPEDT
+27 LENKAPEDT
-36 VAVTFGDTNIMLDEV
+36 VAVSFGDTNIMLDEV

-103 YAEQNGIELSDAQ
+103 YAKKNGIELSDDQ
-116 KAKVDDAI
+116 KAKVDEAI
-124 EKLKEEGED
+124 EKLQTEAED
-133 YLNAVGATDE
+133 YLDAVGATDE

-185 TPSELTETTAAEEGT
+185 TPSELTETTAAAEATTEASSDEGSSEESSS
-200 TVTET
+200 VENTET
-205 ESGSEEEAS
+205 ESISKDDETSTEEAS
-214 SEAGSSEETSEAGSE
+214 SEKASTE
-229 EASSENASDE
+229 EASSEKTSE
-239 AASSEVASD
+239 LSS
-248 EADST
+248 
-253 EEASTEKETETST
+253 
-266 EVATETETETESA
+266 
-279 SDTEVVTEVATEAE
+279 
-293 SESESN
+293 
-299 TESDT
+299 ESDT
-304 ESDTEVS
+304 EAS
-311 NGSEESTEA
+311 NES

-334 NDAAD
+334 NDAAA

-344 FEDGSDAADFISD
+344 FEEGNDAADFISD

-375 EGTAVYNAA
+375 DGTAVYNAA
-384 AWALSTD
+384 AWALATD
-391 ECTIYNSDDGS
+391 ECTVYRSDDGS

-429 TALFEE
+429 TALFSE
-435 KYSEIQDASSKFKV
+435 KYAEIQDDSSKFKV
-449 DQDVIDTIRFTTP
+449 DEDVIDTIRFTTP
-462 VYVAPTEEDTTEETT
+462 VYVAPSEEETSESET
-477 ENASEEASSEDAS
+477 NGEETSESETGGEKTSENETSEEESVKAENSSESDESEEAVSEASSE
-490 SEEASSESESESSS
+490 
-504 EEVTEESAEK
+504 EESK
-514 NTESESESEKESTS
+514 
-528 EAETK
+528 

>member
-1 MNRFMKYAAAA
+1 MNRIMKYAAAA

-27 LEQKTPEDT
+27 LEKKAPEDT
-36 VAVTFGDTNIMLDEV
+36 VAVSFGDTNIMLDEV

-70 CSNDMGDG
+70 CGNDMGDG

-103 YAEQNGIELSDAQ
+103 YAKKNGIELSDDQ
-116 KAKVDDAI
+116 KAKVDEAI
-124 EKLKEEGED
+124 EKLQTESED
-133 YLNAVGATDE
+133 YLEAVGATDE

-185 TPSELTETTAAEEGT
+185 TPSELTETTAADEATTEVSSDEDSSEEASSIEN
-200 TVTET
+200 TET
-205 ESGSEEEAS
+205 ESESVS
-214 SEAGSSEETSEAGSE
+214 KDVTTSTE
-229 EASSENASDE
+229 EASSENASTD
-239 AASSEVASD
+239 AV
-248 EADST
+248 ST
-253 EEASTEKETETST
+253 EEASSENVSELSSEASTEDST
-266 EVATETETETESA
+266 EV
-279 SDTEVVTEVATEAE
+279 
-293 SESESN
+293 
-299 TESDT
+299 
-304 ESDTEVS
+304 
-311 NGSEESTEA
+311 

-344 FEDGSDAADFISD
+344 FEEGNDAADFISD

-375 EGTAVYNAA
+375 DGTAVYNAA
-384 AWALSTD
+384 AWALATD
-391 ECTIYNSDDGS
+391 ECTVYRSDDGS

-429 TALFEE
+429 TALFSE
-435 KYSEIQDASSKFKV
+435 KYAEIQDDSSKFKV
-449 DQDVIDTIRFTTP
+449 DEDVIDTIRFTTP
-462 VYVAPTEEDTTEETT
+462 VYVAPSEEET
-477 ENASEEASSEDAS
+477 SESETSGEETSESETGEEESTKEEKSSESDESEEAVSEASSE
-490 SEEASSESESESSS
+490 
-504 EEVTEESAEK
+504 EESK
-514 NTESESESEKESTS
+514 
-528 EAETK
+528 

>member
-1 MNRFMKYAAAA
+1 MNRIMKYAAAA
-12 LAAATAVSTLGGCEQ
+12 LVAATAVSTLGGCEQ
-27 LEQKTPEDT
+27 LEKKAPEDT
-36 VAVTFGDTNIMLDEV
+36 VAVSFGDTNIMLDEV

-70 CSNDMGDG
+70 CGNDMGDG

-103 YAEQNGIELSDAQ
+103 YAKKNGIELSDDQ
-116 KAKVDDAI
+116 KAKVDEAI
-124 EKLKEEGED
+124 EKLQTESED
-133 YLNAVGATDE
+133 YLDAVGATDE

-185 TPSELTETTAAEEGT
+185 TPSELTETTAADEATTEVSSDEDSSEEASSIENTEAESESASKDVT
-200 TVTET
+200 TST
-205 ESGSEEEAS
+205 EEAS
-214 SEAGSSEETSEAGSE
+214 SEKASTEAVSTE
-229 EASSENASDE
+229 EASSENVSE
-239 AASSEVASD
+239 LSS
-248 EADST
+248 
-253 EEASTEKETETST
+253 EASTEDST
-266 EVATETETETESA
+266 EV
-279 SDTEVVTEVATEAE
+279 
-293 SESESN
+293 
-299 TESDT
+299 
-304 ESDTEVS
+304 
-311 NGSEESTEA
+311 

-344 FEDGSDAADFISD
+344 FEEGNDAADFISD

-375 EGTAVYNAA
+375 DGTAVYNAA

-391 ECTIYNSDDGS
+391 ECTVYKSDDGS

-429 TALFEE
+429 TALFSE
-435 KYSEIQDASSKFKV
+435 KYAEIQEESSKFKV
-449 DQDVIDTIRFTTP
+449 DEDVIDTIRFTTP
-462 VYVAPTEEDTTEETT
+462 VYVAPSEEET
-477 ENASEEASSEDAS
+477 SESETSGEETSESETGEEESTKEEKSSESDESEEAVSEASSE
-490 SEEASSESESESSS
+490 
-504 EEVTEESAEK
+504 EESK
-514 NTESESESEKESTS
+514 
-528 EAETK
+528 

>member
-1 MNRFMKYAAAA
+1 MNRIMKYAAAA

-27 LEQKTPEDT
+27 LEKKAPEDT
-36 VAVTFGDTNIMLDEV
+36 VAVSFGDTNIMLDEV

-70 CSNDMGDG
+70 CGNDMGDG

-103 YAEQNGIELSDAQ
+103 YAKKNGIELSDDQ
-116 KAKVDDAI
+116 KAKVDEAI
-124 EKLKEEGED
+124 EKLQTEAED
-133 YLNAVGATDE
+133 YLDAVGATDE

-185 TPSELTETTAAEEGT
+185 TPSELTETTAAAEATTEASSDEGSSEESSS
-200 TVTET
+200 VENTET
-205 ESGSEEEAS
+205 ESISKDDETSTEEAS
-214 SEAGSSEETSEAGSE
+214 SEKASTE
-229 EASSENASDE
+229 EASSEKTSE
-239 AASSEVASD
+239 LSS
-248 EADST
+248 
-253 EEASTEKETETST
+253 
-266 EVATETETETESA
+266 
-279 SDTEVVTEVATEAE
+279 
-293 SESESN
+293 
-299 TESDT
+299 ESDT
-304 ESDTEVS
+304 EAS
-311 NGSEESTEA
+311 NES

-344 FEDGSDAADFISD
+344 FEEGNDAADFISD

-375 EGTAVYNAA
+375 DGTAVYNAA
-384 AWALSTD
+384 AWALATD
-391 ECTIYNSDDGS
+391 ECTVYRSDDGS

-429 TALFEE
+429 TALFSE
-435 KYSEIQDASSKFKV
+435 KYAEIQDDSSKFKV
-449 DQDVIDTIRFTTP
+449 DEDVIDTIRFTTP
-462 VYVAPTEEDTTEETT
+462 VYVAPSEEETSESET
-477 ENASEEASSEDAS
+477 NGEETSESETGGEKTSENETSEEESVKAENSSESDESEEAVSEASSE
-490 SEEASSESESESSS
+490 
-504 EEVTEESAEK
+504 EESK
-514 NTESESESEKESTS
+514 
-528 EAETK
+528 

>member
-1 MNRFMKYAAAA
+1 MNRIMKYAAAA

-27 LEQKTPEDT
+27 LEKKAPEDT
-36 VAVTFGDTNIMLDEV
+36 VAVSFGDTNIMLDEV

-103 YAEQNGIELSDAQ
+103 YAKKNGIELSDDQ
-116 KAKVDDAI
+116 KAKVDEAI
-124 EKLKEEGED
+124 EKLQTEAED
-133 YLNAVGATDE
+133 YLDAVGATDE

-185 TPSELTETTAAEEGT
+185 TPSELTETTAAAEATTEASSDEGSSEESSS
-200 TVTET
+200 VENTET
-205 ESGSEEEAS
+205 ESISKDDETSTEEAS
-214 SEAGSSEETSEAGSE
+214 SEKASTE
-229 EASSENASDE
+229 EASSEKTSE
-239 AASSEVASD
+239 LSS
-248 EADST
+248 
-253 EEASTEKETETST
+253 
-266 EVATETETETESA
+266 
-279 SDTEVVTEVATEAE
+279 
-293 SESESN
+293 
-299 TESDT
+299 ESDT
-304 ESDTEVS
+304 EAS
-311 NGSEESTEA
+311 NES

-344 FEDGSDAADFISD
+344 FEEGNDAADFISD

-375 EGTAVYNAA
+375 DGTAVYNAA
-384 AWALSTD
+384 AWALATD
-391 ECTIYNSDDGS
+391 ECTVYRSDDGS

-429 TALFEE
+429 TALFSE
-435 KYSEIQDASSKFKV
+435 KYAEIQDDSSKFKV
-449 DQDVIDTIRFTTP
+449 DEDVIDTIRFTTP
-462 VYVAPTEEDTTEETT
+462 VYVAPSEEET
-477 ENASEEASSEDAS
+477 SESETSGEETSESETGEEESTKEEKSSESDESEEAVSEASSE
-490 SEEASSESESESSS
+490 
-504 EEVTEESAEK
+504 EESK
-514 NTESESESEKESTS
+514 
-528 EAETK
+528 

>member
-1 MNRFMKYAAAA
+1 MNRIMKYAAAA

-27 LEQKTPEDT
+27 LEKKAPEDT
-36 VAVTFGDTNIMLDEV
+36 VAVSFGDTNIMLDEI

-70 CSNDMGDG
+70 CGNDMGDG

-103 YAEQNGIELSDAQ
+103 YAKKNGIELSDDQ
-116 KAKVDDAI
+116 KAKVDEAI
-124 EKLKEEGED
+124 EKLQTESED
-133 YLNAVGATDE
+133 YLDAVGATDE

-185 TPSELTETTAAEEGT
+185 TPSELTETTAADEATTEVSSDEDSSEEASSIENTEAESESASKDVT
-200 TVTET
+200 TST
-205 ESGSEEEAS
+205 EEAS
-214 SEAGSSEETSEAGSE
+214 SEKASTEAVSTE
-229 EASSENASDE
+229 EASSENVSE
-239 AASSEVASD
+239 LSS
-248 EADST
+248 
-253 EEASTEKETETST
+253 EASTEDST
-266 EVATETETETESA
+266 EV
-279 SDTEVVTEVATEAE
+279 
-293 SESESN
+293 
-299 TESDT
+299 
-304 ESDTEVS
+304 
-311 NGSEESTEA
+311 

-344 FEDGSDAADFISD
+344 FEEGNDAADFISD

-375 EGTAVYNAA
+375 DGTAVYNAA
-384 AWALSTD
+384 AWALATD
-391 ECTIYNSDDGS
+391 ECTVYRSDDGS

-429 TALFEE
+429 TALFSE
-435 KYSEIQDASSKFKV
+435 KYAEIQDDSSKFKV
-449 DQDVIDTIRFTTP
+449 DEDVIDTIRFTTP
-462 VYVAPTEEDTTEETT
+462 VYVAPSEEET
-477 ENASEEASSEDAS
+477 SESETSGEETSESETGEKESTKEEKSSESDESEEAVSEASSE
-490 SEEASSESESESSS
+490 
-504 EEVTEESAEK
+504 EESK
-514 NTESESESEKESTS
+514 
-528 EAETK
+528 

>member
-1 MNRFMKYAAAA
+1 MNRIMKYAAAA

-27 LEQKTPEDT
+27 LEKKAPEDT
-36 VAVTFGDTNIMLDEV
+36 VAVSFGDTNIMLDEV

-70 CSNDMGDG
+70 CGNDMGDG

-103 YAEQNGIELSDAQ
+103 YAKKNGIELSDDQ
-116 KAKVDDAI
+116 KAKVDEAI
-124 EKLKEEGED
+124 EKLQTESED
-133 YLNAVGATDE
+133 YLDAVGATDE

-185 TPSELTETTAAEEGT
+185 TPSELTETTAANEATTEVSSDEDSSEEASSIENTEAESESASKDVT
-200 TVTET
+200 TST
-205 ESGSEEEAS
+205 EEAS
-214 SEAGSSEETSEAGSE
+214 SEKASTEAVSTE
-229 EASSENASDE
+229 EASSENVSE
-239 AASSEVASD
+239 LSS
-248 EADST
+248 
-253 EEASTEKETETST
+253 EASTEDST
-266 EVATETETETESA
+266 EV
-279 SDTEVVTEVATEAE
+279 
-293 SESESN
+293 
-299 TESDT
+299 
-304 ESDTEVS
+304 
-311 NGSEESTEA
+311 

-334 NDAAD
+334 NDVAD

-344 FEDGSDAADFISD
+344 FEEGNDAADFISD

-375 EGTAVYNAA
+375 DGTAVYNAA
-384 AWALSTD
+384 AWALATD
-391 ECTIYNSDDGS
+391 ECTVYRSDDGS

-429 TALFEE
+429 TALFSE
-435 KYSEIQDASSKFKV
+435 KYAEIQDDSSKFKV
-449 DQDVIDTIRFTTP
+449 DEDVIDTIRFTTP
-462 VYVAPTEEDTTEETT
+462 VYVAPSEEET
-477 ENASEEASSEDAS
+477 SESETSGEETSESETGEEESTKEEKSSESDESKEVVSEASSE
-490 SEEASSESESESSS
+490 
-504 EEVTEESAEK
+504 EESK
-514 NTESESESEKESTS
+514 
-528 EAETK
+528 

>member
-1 MNRFMKYAAAA
+1 MNRIMKYAAAA

-27 LEQKTPEDT
+27 LEKKAPEDT
-36 VAVTFGDTNIMLDEV
+36 VAVSFGDTNIMLDEV

-70 CSNDMGDG
+70 CGNDMGDG

-103 YAEQNGIELSDAQ
+103 YAKKNGIELSDDQ
-116 KAKVDDAI
+116 KAKVDEAI
-124 EKLKEEGED
+124 EKLQTESED
-133 YLNAVGATDE
+133 YLEAVGATDE

-185 TPSELTETTAAEEGT
+185 TPSELTETTAADEAT
-200 TVTET
+200 TEVSSDED
-205 ESGSEEEAS
+205 SSEEAS
-214 SEAGSSEETSEAGSE
+214 SIENTEAESESASKDVTTSTE
-229 EASSENASDE
+229 EASSENASTD
-239 AASSEVASD
+239 AASTDAV
-248 EADST
+248 ST
-253 EEASTEKETETST
+253 EEASSENVSELSSEASTEDST
-266 EVATETETETESA
+266 EV
-279 SDTEVVTEVATEAE
+279 
-293 SESESN
+293 
-299 TESDT
+299 
-304 ESDTEVS
+304 
-311 NGSEESTEA
+311 

-344 FEDGSDAADFISD
+344 FEEGNDAADFISD

-375 EGTAVYNAA
+375 DGTAVYNAA
-384 AWALSTD
+384 AWALATD
-391 ECTIYNSDDGS
+391 ECTVYRSDDGS

-429 TALFEE
+429 TALFSE
-435 KYSEIQDASSKFKV
+435 KYAEIQDDSSKFKV
-449 DQDVIDTIRFTTP
+449 DEDVIDTIRFTTP
-462 VYVAPTEEDTTEETT
+462 VYVAPSEEET
-477 ENASEEASSEDAS
+477 SESETSGEETSESETGEEESTKEEKSSESDESEEAVSEASSE
-490 SEEASSESESESSS
+490 
-504 EEVTEESAEK
+504 EESK
-514 NTESESESEKESTS
+514 
-528 EAETK
+528 

>member
-1 MNRFMKYAAAA
+1 MNRIMKYAAAA

-27 LEQKTPEDT
+27 LENKTPEDT
-36 VAVTFGDTNIMLDEV
+36 VAVSFGDTNIMLDEV

-103 YAEQNGIELSDAQ
+103 YAKKNGIELSDDQ
-116 KAKVDDAI
+116 KAKVDEAI
-124 EKLKEEGED
+124 EKLQTEAED
-133 YLNAVGATDE
+133 YLDAVGATDE

-185 TPSELTETTAAEEGT
+185 TPSELTETTAAAEATTEASSDEGSSEESSS
-200 TVTET
+200 VENTET
-205 ESGSEEEAS
+205 ESISKDDETSTEEAS
-214 SEAGSSEETSEAGSE
+214 SEKASTE
-229 EASSENASDE
+229 EASSEKTSE
-239 AASSEVASD
+239 LSS
-248 EADST
+248 
-253 EEASTEKETETST
+253 
-266 EVATETETETESA
+266 
-279 SDTEVVTEVATEAE
+279 
-293 SESESN
+293 
-299 TESDT
+299 ESDT
-304 ESDTEVS
+304 EAS
-311 NGSEESTEA
+311 NES

-344 FEDGSDAADFISD
+344 FEEGNDAADFISD

-375 EGTAVYNAA
+375 DGTAVYNAA
-384 AWALSTD
+384 AWALATD
-391 ECTIYNSDDGS
+391 ECTVYKSDDGS

-408 LDDNDEE
+408 IDDNDEE

-429 TALFEE
+429 TALFSE
-435 KYSEIQDASSKFKV
+435 KYAEIQDESSKFKV
-449 DQDVIDTIRFTTP
+449 DEDVIDTIRFTTP
-462 VYVAPTEEDTTEETT
+462 VYVAPSEEETSEGETGKEETSENETSEEESSKAEKSSESDETEE
-477 ENASEEASSEDAS
+477 AVSEASSE
-490 SEEASSESESESSS
+490 
-504 EEVTEESAEK
+504 EESK
-514 NTESESESEKESTS
+514 
-528 EAETK
+528 

>member
-1 MNRFMKYAAAA
+1 MNRIMKYAAAA
-12 LAAATAVSTLGGCEQ
+12 LVAATAVSTLGGCEQ
-27 LEQKTPEDT
+27 LEKKAPEDT
-36 VAVTFGDTNIMLDEV
+36 VAVSFGDTNIMLDEV

-70 CSNDMGDG
+70 CGNDMGDG

-103 YAEQNGIELSDAQ
+103 YAKKNGIELSDDQ
-116 KAKVDDAI
+116 KAKVDEAI
-124 EKLKEEGED
+124 EKLQTESED
-133 YLNAVGATDE
+133 YLDAVGATDE

-185 TPSELTETTAAEEGT
+185 TPSELTETTAADEATTEVSSDEDSSEEASSIENTEAESESASKDVT
-200 TVTET
+200 TST
-205 ESGSEEEAS
+205 EEAS
-214 SEAGSSEETSEAGSE
+214 SEKASTEAVSTE
-229 EASSENASDE
+229 EASSENVSE
-239 AASSEVASD
+239 LSS
-248 EADST
+248 
-253 EEASTEKETETST
+253 EASTEDST
-266 EVATETETETESA
+266 EV
-279 SDTEVVTEVATEAE
+279 
-293 SESESN
+293 
-299 TESDT
+299 
-304 ESDTEVS
+304 
-311 NGSEESTEA
+311 

-344 FEDGSDAADFISD
+344 FEEGNDAADFISD

-375 EGTAVYNAA
+375 DGTAVYNAA
-384 AWALSTD
+384 AWALATD
-391 ECTIYNSDDGS
+391 ECTVYRSDDGS

-429 TALFEE
+429 TALFSE
-435 KYSEIQDASSKFKV
+435 KYAEIQDDSSKFKV
-449 DQDVIDTIRFTTP
+449 DEDVIDTIRFTTP
-462 VYVAPTEEDTTEETT
+462 VYVAPSEEESSEGETSGEETSENETSEEESSKAEKSSESDETEE
-477 ENASEEASSEDAS
+477 AVSEASSE
-490 SEEASSESESESSS
+490 
-504 EEVTEESAEK
+504 EESK
-514 NTESESESEKESTS
+514 
-528 EAETK
+528 

>member
-1 MNRFMKYAAAA
+1 MNRIMKYAAAA
-12 LAAATAVSTLGGCEQ
+12 LVAATAVSTLGGCEQ
-27 LEQKTPEDT
+27 LEKKAPEDT
-36 VAVTFGDTNIMLDEV
+36 VAVSFGDTNIMLDEV

-70 CSNDMGDG
+70 CGNDMGDG

-103 YAEQNGIELSDAQ
+103 YAKKNGIELSDDQ
-116 KAKVDDAI
+116 KAKVDEAI
-124 EKLKEEGED
+124 EKLQTESED
-133 YLNAVGATDE
+133 YLDAVGATDE
-143 LIEKTYTENAIA
+143 LLEKTYTENAIA

-185 TPSELTETTAAEEGT
+185 TPSELTETTAADEATTEVSSDEDSSEEASSIENTEAESESASKDVT
-200 TVTET
+200 TST
-205 ESGSEEEAS
+205 EEAS
-214 SEAGSSEETSEAGSE
+214 SEKASTEAVSTE
-229 EASSENASDE
+229 EASSENVSKL
-239 AASSEVASD
+239 SS
-248 EADST
+248 
-253 EEASTEKETETST
+253 EASTEDST
-266 EVATETETETESA
+266 EV
-279 SDTEVVTEVATEAE
+279 
-293 SESESN
+293 
-299 TESDT
+299 
-304 ESDTEVS
+304 
-311 NGSEESTEA
+311 

-344 FEDGSDAADFISD
+344 FEEGNDAADFISD

-375 EGTAVYNAA
+375 DGTAVYNAA

-391 ECTIYNSDDGS
+391 ECTVYKSDDGS

-429 TALFEE
+429 TALFSE
-435 KYSEIQDASSKFKV
+435 KYAEIQEESSKFKV
-449 DQDVIDTIRFTTP
+449 DEDVIDTIRFTTP
-462 VYVAPTEEDTTEETT
+462 VYVAPSEEETSESET
-477 ENASEEASSEDAS
+477 NGEETSESETGGEKTSENETSEEESVKAENSSESDESEEAVSEASSE
-490 SEEASSESESESSS
+490 
-504 EEVTEESAEK
+504 EESK
-514 NTESESESEKESTS
+514 
-528 EAETK
+528 

>member
-1 MNRFMKYAAAA
+1 MNRIMKYAAAA
-12 LAAATAVSTLGGCEQ
+12 LVAATAVSTLGGCEQ
-27 LEQKTPEDT
+27 LEKKAPEDT
-36 VAVTFGDTNIMLDEV
+36 VAVSFGDTNIMLDEV

-70 CSNDMGDG
+70 CGNDMGDG

-103 YAEQNGIELSDAQ
+103 YAKKNGIELSDDQ
-116 KAKVDDAI
+116 KAKVDEAI
-124 EKLKEEGED
+124 EKLQTESED
-133 YLNAVGATDE
+133 YLEAVGATDE

-185 TPSELTETTAAEEGT
+185 TPSELTETTAADEATTEVSSDEDSSEEASSIENTEAESESASKDVT
-200 TVTET
+200 TST
-205 ESGSEEEAS
+205 EEAS
-214 SEAGSSEETSEAGSE
+214 SEKASTEAVSTE
-229 EASSENASDE
+229 EASSENVSE
-239 AASSEVASD
+239 LSS
-248 EADST
+248 
-253 EEASTEKETETST
+253 EASTE
-266 EVATETETETESA
+266 
-279 SDTEVVTEVATEAE
+279 D
-293 SESESN
+293 
-299 TESDT
+299 
-304 ESDTEVS
+304 
-311 NGSEESTEA
+311 STEA

-334 NDAAD
+334 NDVAD

-344 FEDGSDAADFISD
+344 FEEGNDAADFISD

-375 EGTAVYNAA
+375 DGTAVYNAA
-384 AWALSTD
+384 AWALATD
-391 ECTIYNSDDGS
+391 ECTVYRSDDGS

-429 TALFEE
+429 TALFSE
-435 KYSEIQDASSKFKV
+435 KYAEIQDDSSKFKV
-449 DQDVIDTIRFTTP
+449 DEDVIDTIRFTTP
-462 VYVAPTEEDTTEETT
+462 VYVAPSEEET
-477 ENASEEASSEDAS
+477 SESETSGEETSESETGEEESTKEEKSSESDESEEAVSEASSE
-490 SEEASSESESESSS
+490 
-504 EEVTEESAEK
+504 EESK
-514 NTESESESEKESTS
+514 
-528 EAETK
+528 

>member
-1 MNRFMKYAAAA
+1 MNRIMKYAAAA

-27 LEQKTPEDT
+27 LEKKAPEDT
-36 VAVTFGDTNIMLDEV
+36 VAVSFGDTNIMLDEV

-70 CSNDMGDG
+70 CGNDMGDG

-103 YAEQNGIELSDAQ
+103 YAKKNGIELSDDQ
-116 KAKVDDAI
+116 KAKVDEAI
-124 EKLKEEGED
+124 EKLQTESED
-133 YLNAVGATDE
+133 YLEAVGATDE

-185 TPSELTETTAAEEGT
+185 TPSELTETTAANEAT
-200 TVTET
+200 TEVSSDED
-205 ESGSEEEAS
+205 SSEEAS
-214 SEAGSSEETSEAGSE
+214 SIENTEAESESASKDVTTSTE
-229 EASSENASDE
+229 EASSENASTD
-239 AASSEVASD
+239 AAST
-248 EADST
+248 EAVST
-253 EEASTEKETETST
+253 EEASSENVSELSSEAST
-266 EVATETETETESA
+266 E
-279 SDTEVVTEVATEAE
+279 D
-293 SESESN
+293 
-299 TESDT
+299 
-304 ESDTEVS
+304 
-311 NGSEESTEA
+311 STEA

-344 FEDGSDAADFISD
+344 FEEGNDAADFISD

-375 EGTAVYNAA
+375 DGTAVYNAA
-384 AWALSTD
+384 AWALATD
-391 ECTIYNSDDGS
+391 ECTVYRSDDGS

-429 TALFEE
+429 TALFSE
-435 KYSEIQDASSKFKV
+435 KYAEIQDDSSKFKV
-449 DQDVIDTIRFTTP
+449 DEDVIDTIRFTTP
-462 VYVAPTEEDTTEETT
+462 VYVAPSEEET
-477 ENASEEASSEDAS
+477 SESETSGEETSESETGEEESTKEEKSSESDESEEAVSEASSE
-490 SEEASSESESESSS
+490 
-504 EEVTEESAEK
+504 EESK
-514 NTESESESEKESTS
+514 
-528 EAETK
+528 

>member
-1 MNRFMKYAAAA
+1 MNRIMKYAAAA

-27 LEQKTPEDT
+27 LEKKAPEDT
-36 VAVTFGDTNIMLDEV
+36 VAVSFGDTNIMLDEV

-70 CSNDMGDG
+70 CGNDMGDG

-103 YAEQNGIELSDAQ
+103 YAKKNGIELSDDQ
-116 KAKVDDAI
+116 KAKVDEAI
-124 EKLKEEGED
+124 EKLQTESED
-133 YLNAVGATDE
+133 YLDAVGATDE

-185 TPSELTETTAAEEGT
+185 TPSELTETTAANEAT
-200 TVTET
+200 TEVSSDED
-205 ESGSEEEAS
+205 SSEEAS
-214 SEAGSSEETSEAGSE
+214 SIENTEAESESASKDVTTSTE
-229 EASSENASDE
+229 EASSENASTD
-239 AASSEVASD
+239 AV
-248 EADST
+248 ST
-253 EEASTEKETETST
+253 EEASSENVSELSSEASTEDST
-266 EVATETETETESA
+266 EV
-279 SDTEVVTEVATEAE
+279 
-293 SESESN
+293 
-299 TESDT
+299 
-304 ESDTEVS
+304 
-311 NGSEESTEA
+311 

-344 FEDGSDAADFISD
+344 FEEGNDAADFISD

-375 EGTAVYNAA
+375 DGTAVYNAA
-384 AWALSTD
+384 AWALATD
-391 ECTIYNSDDGS
+391 ECTVYRSDDGS

-429 TALFEE
+429 TALFSE
-435 KYSEIQDASSKFKV
+435 KYAEIQDDSSKFKV
-449 DQDVIDTIRFTTP
+449 DEDVIDTIRFTTP
-462 VYVAPTEEDTTEETT
+462 VYVAPSEEET
-477 ENASEEASSEDAS
+477 SESETSGEETSESETGEEESTKEEKSSESDESEEAVSEASSE
-490 SEEASSESESESSS
+490 
-504 EEVTEESAEK
+504 EESK
-514 NTESESESEKESTS
+514 
-528 EAETK
+528 

>member
-1 MNRFMKYAAAA
+1 MNRIMKYAAAA

-27 LEQKTPEDT
+27 LEKKAPEDT
-36 VAVTFGDTNIMLDEV
+36 VAVSFGDTNIMLDEI

-70 CSNDMGDG
+70 CGNDMGDG

-103 YAEQNGIELSDAQ
+103 YAKKNGIELSDDQ
-116 KAKVDDAI
+116 KAKVDEAI
-124 EKLKEEGED
+124 EKLQTESED
-133 YLNAVGATDE
+133 YLDAVGATDE

-185 TPSELTETTAAEEGT
+185 TPSELTETTAADEATTEVSSDEDSSEEASSIENTEAESESASKDVT
-200 TVTET
+200 TST
-205 ESGSEEEAS
+205 EEAS
-214 SEAGSSEETSEAGSE
+214 SEKASTEAVSTE
-229 EASSENASDE
+229 EASSENVSE
-239 AASSEVASD
+239 LSS
-248 EADST
+248 
-253 EEASTEKETETST
+253 EASTEDST
-266 EVATETETETESA
+266 EV
-279 SDTEVVTEVATEAE
+279 
-293 SESESN
+293 
-299 TESDT
+299 
-304 ESDTEVS
+304 
-311 NGSEESTEA
+311 

-344 FEDGSDAADFISD
+344 FEEGNDAADFISD

-375 EGTAVYNAA
+375 DGTAVYNAA

-391 ECTIYNSDDGS
+391 ECTVYKSDDGS

-429 TALFEE
+429 TALFSE
-435 KYSEIQDASSKFKV
+435 KYAEIQDESSKFKV
-449 DQDVIDTIRFTTP
+449 DEDVIDTIRFTTP
-462 VYVAPTEEDTTEETT
+462 VYVAPSEEETSEGET
-477 ENASEEASSEDAS
+477 GKEETSENETSEEESSKAENSSESDESEEAVSEASSE
-490 SEEASSESESESSS
+490 
-504 EEVTEESAEK
+504 EESK
-514 NTESESESEKESTS
+514 
-528 EAETK
+528 

>member
-1 MNRFMKYAAAA
+1 MNRIMKYAAAA

-27 LEQKTPEDT
+27 LEKKAPEDT
-36 VAVTFGDTNIMLDEV
+36 VAVSFGDTNIMLDEV

-70 CSNDMGDG
+70 CGNDMGDG

-103 YAEQNGIELSDAQ
+103 YAKKNGIELSDDQ
-116 KAKVDDAI
+116 KAKVDEAI
-124 EKLKEEGED
+124 EKLQTESED
-133 YLNAVGATDE
+133 YLEAVGATDE

-185 TPSELTETTAAEEGT
+185 TPSELTETTAADEATTEVSSDEDSSEEASSIEN
-200 TVTET
+200 TET
-205 ESGSEEEAS
+205 ESESVS
-214 SEAGSSEETSEAGSE
+214 KDVTTSTE
-229 EASSENASDE
+229 EASSENASTD
-239 AASSEVASD
+239 AAST
-248 EADST
+248 EAVST
-253 EEASTEKETETST
+253 EEASSENVSEISSEASTEDST
-266 EVATETETETESA
+266 EV
-279 SDTEVVTEVATEAE
+279 
-293 SESESN
+293 
-299 TESDT
+299 
-304 ESDTEVS
+304 
-311 NGSEESTEA
+311 

-344 FEDGSDAADFISD
+344 FEEGNDAADFISD

-375 EGTAVYNAA
+375 DGTAVYNAA
-384 AWALSTD
+384 AWALATD
-391 ECTIYNSDDGS
+391 ECTVYRSDDGS

-429 TALFEE
+429 TALFSE
-435 KYSEIQDASSKFKV
+435 KYAEIQDDSSKFKV
-449 DQDVIDTIRFTTP
+449 DEDVIDTIRFTTP
-462 VYVAPTEEDTTEETT
+462 VYVAPSEEET
-477 ENASEEASSEDAS
+477 SESETSGEETSESETGEKESTKEEKSSESDESEEAVSEASSE
-490 SEEASSESESESSS
+490 
-504 EEVTEESAEK
+504 EESK
-514 NTESESESEKESTS
+514 
-528 EAETK
+528 

>member
-1 MNRFMKYAAAA
+1 MNRIMKYAAAA
-12 LAAATAVSTLGGCEQ
+12 LVAATAVSTLGGCEQ
-27 LEQKTPEDT
+27 LEKKAPEDT
-36 VAVTFGDTNIMLDEV
+36 VAVSFGDTNIMLDEV

-70 CSNDMGDG
+70 CGNDMGDG

-90 SLSQLRQT
+90 SLSQLRQI

-103 YAEQNGIELSDAQ
+103 YAKKNGIELSDDQ
-116 KAKVDDAI
+116 KAKVDEAI
-124 EKLKEEGED
+124 EKLQTESED
-133 YLNAVGATDE
+133 YLDAVGATDE

-185 TPSELTETTAAEEGT
+185 TPSELTETTAADEATTEVSSDEDSSEEASSIENTEAESESASKDVT
-200 TVTET
+200 TST
-205 ESGSEEEAS
+205 EEAS
-214 SEAGSSEETSEAGSE
+214 SEKASTEAVSTE
-229 EASSENASDE
+229 EASSENVSE
-239 AASSEVASD
+239 LSS
-248 EADST
+248 
-253 EEASTEKETETST
+253 EASTEDST
-266 EVATETETETESA
+266 EV
-279 SDTEVVTEVATEAE
+279 
-293 SESESN
+293 
-299 TESDT
+299 
-304 ESDTEVS
+304 
-311 NGSEESTEA
+311 

-344 FEDGSDAADFISD
+344 FEEGNDAADFISD

-375 EGTAVYNAA
+375 DGTAVYNAA
-384 AWALSTD
+384 AWALATD
-391 ECTIYNSDDGS
+391 ECTVYRSDDGS

-429 TALFEE
+429 TALFSE
-435 KYSEIQDASSKFKV
+435 KYAEIQDDSSKFKV
-449 DQDVIDTIRFTTP
+449 DEDVIDTIRFTTP
-462 VYVAPTEEDTTEETT
+462 VYVAPSEEETSESET
-477 ENASEEASSEDAS
+477 GEEESTKEEKSSESDESEEAVSEAS
-490 SEEASSESESESSS
+490 SEEAS
-504 EEVTEESAEK
+504 K
-514 NTESESESEKESTS
+514 
-528 EAETK
+528 

>member
-1 MNRFMKYAAAA
+1 MNRIMKYAAAA

-27 LEQKTPEDT
+27 LENKAPEDT
-36 VAVTFGDTNIMLDEV
+36 VAVSFGDTNIMLDEV

-103 YAEQNGIELSDAQ
+103 YAKKNGIELSDDQ
-116 KAKVDDAI
+116 KAKVDEAI
-124 EKLKEEGED
+124 EKLQTEAED
-133 YLNAVGATDE
+133 YLDAVGATDE

-185 TPSELTETTAAEEGT
+185 TPSELTETTAAAEATTEASSDEGSSEEASS
-200 TVTET
+200 VENTET
-205 ESGSEEEAS
+205 ESISKDDETSTEEAS
-214 SEAGSSEETSEAGSE
+214 SEKASTE
-229 EASSENASDE
+229 EASSEKTSE
-239 AASSEVASD
+239 LSSESD
-248 EADST
+248 T
-253 EEASTEKETETST
+253 EASTES
-266 EVATETETETESA
+266 
-279 SDTEVVTEVATEAE
+279 
-293 SESESN
+293 
-299 TESDT
+299 
-304 ESDTEVS
+304 
-311 NGSEESTEA
+311 

-344 FEDGSDAADFISD
+344 FEEGNDAADFISD

-375 EGTAVYNAA
+375 DGTAVYNAA
-384 AWALSTD
+384 AWALATD
-391 ECTIYNSDDGS
+391 ECTVYKSDDGS

-408 LDDNDEE
+408 IDDNDEE

-429 TALFEE
+429 TALFSE
-435 KYSEIQDASSKFKV
+435 KYAEIQDESSKFKV
-449 DQDVIDTIRFTTP
+449 DEDVIDTIRFTTP
-462 VYVAPTEEDTTEETT
+462 VYVAPSEEETSEGETGKEETSENETSEEESSKAEKSSESDETEE
-477 ENASEEASSEDAS
+477 AVSEASSE
-490 SEEASSESESESSS
+490 
-504 EEVTEESAEK
+504 EESK
-514 NTESESESEKESTS
+514 
-528 EAETK
+528 

>member
-1 MNRFMKYAAAA
+1 MNRIMKYAAAA
-12 LAAATAVSTLGGCEQ
+12 FAAATAVSTLGGCEQ
-27 LEQKTPEDT
+27 LEKKAPEDT
-36 VAVTFGDTNIMLDEV
+36 VAVSFGDTNIMLDEV

-70 CSNDMGDG
+70 CGNDMGDG

-103 YAEQNGIELSDAQ
+103 YAKKNGIELSDDQ
-116 KAKVDDAI
+116 KAKVDEAI
-124 EKLKEEGED
+124 EKLQTESED
-133 YLNAVGATDE
+133 YLDAVGATDE

-185 TPSELTETTAAEEGT
+185 TPSELTETTAAAEAT
-200 TVTET
+200 TEV
-205 ESGSEEEAS
+205 S
-214 SEAGSSEETSEAGSE
+214 SDEDSSEE
-229 EASSENASDE
+229 SSSIEN
-239 AASSEVASD
+239 
-248 EADST
+248 
-253 EEASTEKETETST
+253 
-266 EVATETETETESA
+266 
-279 SDTEVVTEVATEAE
+279 TEAE
-293 SESESN
+293 SESASKDVTTSTEEASSEKASTEEASSEKASELSSEASTEDS
-299 TESDT
+299 TES
-304 ESDTEVS
+304 
-311 NGSEESTEA
+311 

-339 KILKE
+339 KILKA
-344 FEDGSDAADFISD
+344 FEEGNDAADFISD

-375 EGTAVYNAA
+375 DGTAVYNAA
-384 AWALSTD
+384 AWALATD
-391 ECTIYNSDDGS
+391 ECTVYKSDDGS

-408 LDDNDEE
+408 IDDNDEE

-429 TALFEE
+429 TALFSE
-435 KYSEIQDASSKFKV
+435 KYAEIQDESSKFKV
-449 DQDVIDTIRFTTP
+449 DEDVIDTIRFTTP
-462 VYVAPTEEDTTEETT
+462 VYVAPSEEESSEGETSGEETS
-477 ENASEEASSEDAS
+477 ENETSEGESVKAENSSESDESEEAVSEASSE
-490 SEEASSESESESSS
+490 
-504 EEVTEESAEK
+504 EESK
-514 NTESESESEKESTS
+514 
-528 EAETK
+528 